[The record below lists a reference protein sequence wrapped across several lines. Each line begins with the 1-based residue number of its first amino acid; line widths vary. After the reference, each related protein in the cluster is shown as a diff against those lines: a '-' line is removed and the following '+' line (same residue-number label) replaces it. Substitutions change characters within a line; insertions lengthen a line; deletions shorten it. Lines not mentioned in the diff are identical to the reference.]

1 MNFQKPAIQT
11 FSHLKITYSGGM
23 SDDSERL
30 PPSRPRLLDFWEKG
44 QVWFRDW
51 IHGDRPWGDET
62 LLDALPESALGS
74 YGVKVGEYVKLDG
87 QSYEPGQIVLVESR
101 EELRQLV
108 GGMGKVEGL
117 IFPWLDRVVPPG
129 LWLPHLREIDFVAY
143 RKQHGQRFVKS
154 LAITAGLAL
163 LGFYRPEFL
172 MIALLA
178 AVFFGLFPL
187 VDSAMAWCRRVDRL
201 SVSDLNSQLVNNE
214 LFQIWISN
222 RPTFLLKLAL
232 GILVLVFAAQF
243 YVDKGSTALSNAT
256 SLQAAA
262 LVRDSVLSGDE
273 WWRTV
278 TAGLMHGSIP
288 HILFNGMALFSLG
301 RVIVALVSPSL
312 LSIVFLVSVITG
324 SLASLAFGHADVSVG
339 ASGGILGLLGFL
351 LVVTHKFRRQLPGY
365 LQSSLIQS
373 TIVVAIFGLLGA
385 RFIDNAAHAGGLI
398 GGVILGL
405 ICYRW
410 LRLAPVRTRPLVAVL
425 GWASLAVLVAGV
437 VKIGVEI
444 WPG

>member
-1 MNFQKPAIQT
+1 MILRNPAIQT
-11 FSHLKITYSGGM
+11 FSHQKIPYIGFM
-23 SDDSERL
+23 SDDSEGL
-30 PPSRPRLLDFWEKG
+30 SPSRPRLLDFWKNGE
-44 QVWFRDW
+44 VWFRDW
-51 IHGDRPWGDET
+51 IHQDRPWGDES
-62 LLDALPESALGS
+62 LLDPLPESAVGS

-87 QSYEPGQIVLVESR
+87 QSYEPGQIVLVETR

-108 GGMGKVEGL
+108 GGIGKVEGL
-117 IFPWLDRVVPPG
+117 IFPWVDRVIPPG
-129 LWLPHLREIDFVAY
+129 LWLPHLKTIDFVAY
-143 RKQHGQRFVKS
+143 RKEHGERFFKS
-154 LAITAGLAL
+154 LAISAGLAA

-172 MIALLA
+172 MIALLG

-222 RPTFLLKLAL
+222 RPTFLLKVAL
-232 GILVLVFAAQF
+232 GALILVFAMQM
-243 YVDKGSTALSNAT
+243 YVDKGATALSNAT

-262 LVRDSVLSGDE
+262 LVRDSVLSGNE

-324 SLASLAFGHADVSVG
+324 SLASLAFGQAAVSVG

-351 LVVTHKFRRQLPGY
+351 LVVTHKFSRQLPGY

-373 TIVVAIFGLLGA
+373 TIVVSIFGLLGA

-410 LRLAPVRTRPLVAVL
+410 LRLAPVKTRPLVSAL
-425 GWASLAVLVAGV
+425 GWASLAVLIAGV
-437 VKIGVEI
+437 VKIGIEVL
-444 WPG
+444 PV